1 MVGILL
7 SYWGGLFSGAMLVS
21 GRVGG
26 FFTPFITSRGP
37 TLWVQRVATAGIFLG
52 FASIELDNCPPGWWR
67 KEINLQTLG
76 IQSPEN
82 GNGT

>member
-37 TLWVQRVATAGIFLG
+37 TLWVQRVATAGIFFW
-52 FASIELDNCPPGWWR
+52 FASIELDNCPPGGGGKR
-67 KEINLQTLG
+67 LIFTDPRDP
-76 IQSPEN
+76 ISF
-82 GNGT
+82 